1 MNEEQLI
8 DCAKAFVAAV
18 SSGQPRETI
27 EAFYAEEIVQE
38 EFPNLLLPQGT
49 VRDFINLRAA
59 YDKSRYSITSQSY
72 EVVNALASGNCVV
85 LETKWT
91 ATIAVGF
98 GKLKPGDM
106 MRARFAQFFEF
117 RDGLIFRIRNYDCF
131 EPF

>member
-8 DCAKAFVAAV
+8 DRAKAFVAAV

-27 EAFYAEEIVQE
+27 EAFYAEDIVQE

-98 GKLKPGDM
+98 GKLKPGDIV
-106 MRARFAQFFEF
+106 RARFAQFFEF